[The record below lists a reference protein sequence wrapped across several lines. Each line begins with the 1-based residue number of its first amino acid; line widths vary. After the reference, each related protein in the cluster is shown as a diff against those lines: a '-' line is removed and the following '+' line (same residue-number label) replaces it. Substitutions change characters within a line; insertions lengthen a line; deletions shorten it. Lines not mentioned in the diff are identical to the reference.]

1 MEAKAMK
8 RKTMTNISGGA
19 QRAEVFCVEE
29 EPELPPLWQVE
40 FNRACDAFLMQR
52 ETGYAEKWKENSDR
66 AHRAWKR
73 KRDKQ

>member
-1 MEAKAMK
+1 MEIETMK

-19 QRAEVFCVEE
+19 HRAATFSVEE
-29 EPELPPLWQVE
+29 EPAMPPLWQDE

-52 ETGYAEKWKENSDR
+52 ETGYAKRFKENSER

-73 KRDKQ
+73 KKEKV

>member
-19 QRAEVFCVEE
+19 HRAEVFCVEE
-29 EPELPPLWQVE
+29 EPAMPPLWQDE

-52 ETGYAEKWKENSDR
+52 ETGYAKRFKENSDR
-66 AHRAWKR
+66 ANRAWKR
-73 KRDKQ
+73 KKEKV